1 MMNMIILC
9 CLIIRMKKA
18 KYNHM
23 ELRNMMEYLDFKDAK
38 ELRSKTEIK
47 TKK

>member
-1 MMNMIILC
+1 ML
-9 CLIIRMKKA
+9 LKYKDEKA

-23 ELRNMMEYLDFKDAK
+23 ELRNMMEYLDFKNAK